1 MEIDII
7 SAPGAGSTFRLTFP
21 PATPAMRPAAAARTP
36 RIPGKTRI
44 LLIDDD
50 PLLLASLRDVLVG
63 EGHEVET
70 AQGGKAGIEAFLAAQ
85 QAGRTFPV
93 VLTDLGMPHVDGR
106 AVAATIAAASPSTP
120 IIMLTGWGQRLVA
133 TGDVP
138 ADVVAVLSK
147 PPNIAEL
154 RDKLAECIGEQAQ

>member
-1 MEIDII
+1 
-7 SAPGAGSTFRLTFP
+7 
-21 PATPAMRPAAAARTP
+21 MRPAAAARTP
-36 RIPGKTRI
+36 KFRGKTRI

-93 VLTDLGMPHVDGR
+93 VLTDLGMPHRWQGSGR
-106 AVAATIAAASPSTP
+106 GHRRGFASTP

-138 ADVVAVLSK
+138 ADVVAVMSK

-154 RDKLAECIGEQAQ
+154 RDKLAEFIGEQAQ